1 MGHSQV
7 PCRQSLALE
16 RGDREDH
23 DLGSED
29 SDLVEHATIDRQHRL
44 VVLETT
50 EETDRAG
57 HQATASRRRA
67 S

>member
-1 MGHSQV
+1 MGHSHV
-7 PCRQSLALE
+7 PGRRNLALE
-16 RGDREDH
+16 RGDWEDH

-29 SDLVEHATIDRQHRL
+29 PDLIEHATIDRQHRL
-44 VVLETT
+44 VMLETT
-50 EETDRAG
+50 KETDRAG